1 MPIAIAVTSADLV
14 LPPTDQSTPGA
25 HVLTPPE
32 QQEFADTLSE
42 IGTLVERHGH
52 LIVLYPATT
61 PRSHVQR
68 LHAVRAMLESD
79 RIALLPSALPPLGTA
94 VLVRQLRQLSV
105 CDFSA
110 GVLGASARLLAH
122 YIYAGA
128 LLGSANRLDRLPVA
142 LPQPAPNGARPPAGQ
157 CAVLAGPTPQLVQA
171 DGEGALAGPQFST
184 ALTYAPGS
192 LGSEWVSGRL
202 ARQWQVQAIHPVP
215 LPQASTA
222 WWGTPKVVE
231 FAAAIPDVSLLYQ
244 MVSSVRQEA
253 CHWCGLT
260 LIGDRCAFCSAPVAQ
275 QERRPRAIAASARRR
290 AIGAG
295 RPAEGTASRAQAS
308 QPHAP
313 EHRPRAAAPQQAIP
327 RYRGA
332 GPGAR

>member
-14 LPPTDQSTPGA
+14 LPPTDQHTPSA
-25 HVLTPPE
+25 HVLTPPDR
-32 QQEFADTLSE
+32 QDFAAALTEVGEL
-42 IGTLVERHGH
+42 LERQGH
-52 LIVLYPATT
+52 LVVLYPATT
-61 PRSHVQR
+61 PRPQVQR

-105 CDFSA
+105 CDFSP

-128 LLGSANRLDRLPVA
+128 LLASATRLERLPVA
-142 LPQPAPNGARPPAGQ
+142 LPAPAPNGARPPAGQ
-157 CAVLAGPTPQLVQA
+157 CAVLAGPTPQLVRA
-171 DGEGALAGPQFST
+171 DGDVALAGPQFST
-184 ALTYAPGS
+184 ALTYAPGN
-192 LGSEWVSGRL
+192 LGSEWVTRRL

-215 LPQASTA
+215 MPAASTD
-222 WWGTPKVVE
+222 WWASPKIVE

-275 QERRPRAIAASARRR
+275 PVRRPRAIAASARRR
-290 AIGAG
+290 ALAPGG
-295 RPAEGTASRAQAS
+295 R
-308 QPHAP
+308 
-313 EHRPRAAAPQQAIP
+313 
-327 RYRGA
+327 
-332 GPGAR
+332 

>member
-1 MPIAIAVTSADLV
+1 MPLAIAVTSADLV
-14 LPPTDQSTPGA
+14 LPPTDHHTPGA

-32 QQEFADTLSE
+32 QQDFASALAETGSLLD
-42 IGTLVERHGH
+42 RHGY

-94 VLVRQLRQLSV
+94 VLVRQLRQLTV
-105 CDFSA
+105 CDFSP

-128 LLGSANRLDRLPVA
+128 LLASGSRLDRLPIQ
-142 LPQPAPNGARPPAGQ
+142 LPLPGHGGPNGALRPPSGP
-157 CAVLAGPTPQLVQA
+157 CAVLAGPTPQVVQA
-171 DGEGALAGPQFST
+171 DGDGILAGPQFST

-192 LGSEWVSGRL
+192 IGSEWVTGRL
-202 ARQWQVQAIHPVP
+202 ARQWQVQAVHPVP
-215 LPQASTA
+215 MPASSA
-222 WWGTPKVVE
+222 EWWATPKVVE

-244 MVSSVRQEA
+244 MVSSMRQET

-260 LIGDRCAFCSAPVAQ
+260 LIGDRCAFCSAPVATSLPT
-275 QERRPRAIAASARRR
+275 RRRQRAVAVGASAGRV
-290 AIGAG
+290 AI
-295 RPAEGTASRAQAS
+295 
-308 QPHAP
+308 
-313 EHRPRAAAPQQAIP
+313 
-327 RYRGA
+327 
-332 GPGAR
+332 GPGARAAGRVG